1 MGYGTAPKKV
11 TPRVPRRHG
20 EGEKDHLTSFG
31 GLAAFS
37 LDALSSVAYGPE
49 AMMLVLATAGTAA
62 LRLTLPITLA
72 ITGLLVVLIFSYC
85 QVIAVHPDGGGAYA
99 VGKKDLGAT
108 ISLLAAASL
117 VVDYVLTVAVSLAAG
132 AASLASVFPS
142 LAHHILALALG
153 GLILITAVNLWGIA
167 ESARAFMVPML
178 LFLTA
183 VFGVIAVGLART
195 HPAAVVGTAL
205 PLHVAQAA
213 GIVLVLKAFAAGCT
227 ALTGIEAIANGVPTF
242 REPPARH
249 AQRTEVMLGAL
260 LAAMLIGLAVLVR
273 REHVAP
279 RAGVTVLAQLTA
291 GSFGTGWAY
300 YATSLIVTL
309 VLALAANTSFGGLP
323 VLMSLLSRDDRMPHL
338 FGLRAE
344 RPVFRYG
351 VVALA
356 LLAGVLLIA
365 VDAATGRLIPLYA
378 IGVFVGFTISQ
389 AGLVRHWYGLR
400 PRHWMPRAA
409 LNGTGAVLT
418 AVAAA
423 VFVASKFA
431 AGAWVV
437 VITVPALML
446 LFSRIQRYYTMVGR
460 ELDLAGPPSPP
471 SPARS
476 LVIVPVGSVS
486 KLTEHAL
493 HAARSLSDEVVAV
506 SVWPDSEQCSAFRAA
521 RSWDTCAGHRKADG
535 RSPCSSPRSSPA
547 DGATGSCRTSAGCS
561 WPPPC
566 EPPPTSSSARSPTGW
581 AHVRRLPDRAVRR
594 SFAGR
599 RRSGRCG
606 VGRAAATAQRPGI
619 APRRAS
625 RTPGRRSAAGW
636 ILPRQQVRPLRA
648 RWPRPRGRRS
658 TPAPSV
664 RQEPRE

>member
-11 TPRVPRRHG
+11 LPRVPRRHG
-20 EGEKDHLTSFG
+20 EGEKDHLTSIG
-31 GLAAFS
+31 GLAALS

-49 AMMLVLATAGTAA
+49 AMMLVLATAGAAA

-72 ITGLLVVLIFSYC
+72 ITGLLAVLVFSYC

-108 ISLLAAASL
+108 VSLLAAASL

-142 LAHHILALALG
+142 LGHHILVLTLA
-153 GLILITAVNLWGIA
+153 GLVLITAVNLWGIA

-178 LFLTA
+178 LFLIA
-183 VFGVIAVGLART
+183 VFGVIGVGLARA
-195 HPAAVVGTAL
+195 HPAAVVGAAR
-205 PLHVAQAA
+205 PLHAVEAV
-213 GIVLVLKAFAAGCT
+213 GVVLILKAFAAGCT

-242 REPPARH
+242 REPRARH
-249 AQRTEVMLGAL
+249 AQRTELMLGVL

-279 RAGVTVLAQLTA
+279 RDGVTVLAQLTA

-300 YATSLIVTL
+300 YATNIIVTL
-309 VLALAANTSFGGLP
+309 ILALAANTSFGGLP

-351 VVALA
+351 VAALA

-365 VDAATGRLIPLYA
+365 VDGATDRLIPLYA
-378 IGVFVGFTISQ
+378 IGVFIGFTISQ

-400 PRHWMPRAA
+400 PPHWLPRAF

-418 AVAAA
+418 ASAAL
-423 VFVASKFA
+423 VFIASKFT

-437 VITVPALML
+437 MVAVPALML
-446 LFSRIQRYYTMVGR
+446 LFARIERYYTIVGR
-460 ELDLAGPPSPP
+460 ELDLSGPPSPP
-471 SPARS
+471 PPARS

-493 HAARSLSDEVVAV
+493 YAARSLSGDVVAV
-506 SVWPDSEQCSAFRAA
+506 SVWPDSEQCSLFRATWDQWNPGVRLDTLESPH
-521 RSWDTCAGHRKADG
+521 RSLVH
-535 RSPCSSPRSSPA
+535 PIV
-547 DGATGSCRTSAGCS
+547 
-561 WPPPC
+561 
-566 EPPPTSSSARSPTGW
+566 EY
-581 AHVRRLPDRAVRR
+581 VRRAQDGGRQVAVLIPEVQPHRWR
-594 SFAGR
+594 YRILQNQRGLLL
-599 RRSGRCG
+599 
-606 VGRAAATAQRPGI
+606 AAVL
-619 APRRAS
+619 RAS
-625 RTPGRRSAAGW
+625 TDVVICTIPYRLATR
-636 ILPRQQVRPLRA
+636 
-648 RWPRPRGRRS
+648 
-658 TPAPSV
+658 
-664 RQEPRE
+664 